1 MPSLKHNAK
10 EHIEVEP
17 SKGLTDILFIFGKN
31 RLKFSELFKA
41 LKNFIII
48 IHTYIVSFSQKMCC
62 LALFSELNGESE
74 NLTLRLCLRYIT
86 HPFCISEF
94 AWRILKHSLA

>member
-1 MPSLKHNAK
+1 MIATIQSAMPFLKHNAK

-17 SKGLTDILFIFGKN
+17 SKGLIDILFIFGIN

-62 LALFSELNGESE
+62 LALFSELNGDPQSV
-74 NLTLRLCLRYIT
+74 
-86 HPFCISEF
+86 
-94 AWRILKHSLA
+94 